1 MVKNL
6 PKTCKH
12 LQSGEI
18 SQNLFTLLS
27 PTLLTWCLPIELWLR
42 ANQNVYIVFAWP
54 WFDGVNRMLYSPTV
68 LFTFILSKQLFPIF
82 AGCCCCESRWKL
94 FSSRCCSSG
103 CPLQRCK
110 FFFSL
115 FSGCYLNSFNDVSS
129 RLWPSLLF
137 CHVQSGLHVKSD
149 CI

>member
-68 LFTFILSKQLFPIF
+68 LFTFILSKQLCLFPIF
-82 AGCCCCESRWKL
+82 AGCESRWKL

-110 FFFSL
+110 FFQFIFKLLFWMMFKCSSWFWSSL
-115 FSGCYLNSFNDVSS
+115 VKRIISS
-129 RLWPSLLF
+129 RCLRTNSLSW
-137 CHVQSGLHVKSD
+137 Q
-149 CI
+149 